1 MVRVGGGWA
10 DLREYLRVY
19 VEHHGSATK
28 RGVSEGKVE
37 VFGLGSGQEAGK
49 GSGSVTSS
57 PLTRLD
63 GSEYGDTGLGDG
75 FESPAS
81 VDGTASP
88 GLGFVEAPDT
98 VGSEASSRKASAG
111 YWNDGG
117 RSLAGPAVRKT
128 EMSEEK
134 RDWVEGIVEQAR
146 KLHASG
152 AGGKKGGAK
161 RVFLKGKE

>member
-19 VEHHGSATK
+19 VEHHGSTTK
-28 RGVSEGKVE
+28 RGVSEGRVE
-37 VFGLGSGQEAGK
+37 VFGLGNGQEGGR

-57 PLTRLD
+57 PLTKLE
-63 GSEYGDTGLGDG
+63 GSEYGDGGLSEG

-81 VDGTASP
+81 VEGTSSP
-88 GLGFVEAPDT
+88 GLGFVEVSGG
-98 VGSEASSRKASAG
+98 VGSEGSGRKASAG
-111 YWNDGG
+111 HWG
-117 RSLAGPAVRKT
+117 RSLAGPAARKT

-152 AGGKKGGAK
+152 IGGKKGGSK
-161 RVFLKGKE
+161 RVFLKGRE